1 MGCCGSVAVDV
12 LRSASGVAW
21 FAGGDEFGVV
31 SDEVVGDEVICFGGG
46 CFVTPVAQ
54 WVAL

>member
-1 MGCCGSVAVDV
+1 

-31 SDEVVGDEVICFGGG
+31 SDEVVRDQVVCFCGG
-46 CFVTPVAQ
+46 CFVAPVAH
-54 WVAL
+54 WIAL